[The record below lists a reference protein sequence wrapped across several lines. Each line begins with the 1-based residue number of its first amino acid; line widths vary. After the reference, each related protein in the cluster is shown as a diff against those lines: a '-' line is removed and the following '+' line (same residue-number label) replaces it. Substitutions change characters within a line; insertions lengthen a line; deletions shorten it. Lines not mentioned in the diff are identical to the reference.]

1 MTVFQANTMIR
12 LAEANGQA
20 VFVAID
26 HRAVRIS
33 KVAFSRIDCV
43 GRTRVGVAG
52 TDGTWY
58 MIETLDSLYV
68 RDQ

>member
-1 MTVFQANTMIR
+1 MTINQANAMIR

-33 KVAFSRIDCV
+33 KVAFSRIDNG
-43 GRTRVGVAG
+43 GRPRVRG

-58 MIETLDSLYV
+58 SIETLDSLYV